1 MICQVDSPD
10 DIVAAAILHSEYR
23 QIRFIVEPVDPNLV
37 VDADPLLLASAVMN
51 LLLNAFKYTPP
62 NGVVTLRARAEEQR
76 LVIDIEDQCG
86 GIPDSKGELFQPFN
100 DRRGADRSGLGLGL
114 SIARDAVRAHQG
126 DIHVRN
132 MPGTGCVFSI
142 DVPLVHD
149 PESFSGLSGNPAVP
163 QATAARTP

>member
-76 LVIDIEDQCG
+76 LVIDVEDQCG
-86 GIPDSKGELFQPFN
+86 GIPDTKGELFQPFG